1 MASSF
6 MGLYV
11 QRDGLNLAQKGLDI
25 TGNNLANV
33 KTEGYT
39 RQRLDLVSAKI
50 SSRTLGYDNS
60 IFLAGAGVEGQGV
73 TQTRDALL
81 DDKYRKY
88 STVLGDLNIKSNTLS
103 DVEDAIDDIEND
115 EAGFARALSE
125 FKASWQSFS
134 SSGTDQDDLANVAKN
149 AAQNAINVLKNFSTR
164 MDSISEDT
172 YSDIETTVTR
182 INTILETCAKLNEQI
197 KASYVQLND
206 VYDKGYGFEA
216 DINYGPLELKDTM
229 NYLLDELSEYTD
241 MSAEIEADGTFTIQI
256 CGIDAVKNDEYAKV
270 TISEDTTPTNLRLS
284 ITDIKTNSTWKN
296 IRCECEGGDADLVA
310 QINHAIDEGN
320 FTLAKN
326 LEDQLV
332 AGGVPADYQRL
343 FPSTDFTDMMTGGT
357 IKGGLDMYNGKGMYA
372 DPGKNAYNGIPFYK
386 ATMDALATAI
396 AEEFNAIYDGYD
408 FKMFDF
414 RPGLENTAEGLIISE
429 EWQNNPLQAVHP
441 AGTEEGDYNYDEI
454 TNLHINKILSVFEA
468 KHLIGK
474 EAVPYTF
481 EEFVSHYGNT
491 IGSQLEGVNKSAE
504 SSGIMFNS
512 VSDARDSVMG
522 VSTDEEGVNM
532 LTYQKWYNAMSR
544 MVNALDELL
553 DKLINNTG
561 RVGL

>member
-50 SSRTLGYDNS
+50 SSSTLGYDNS

-88 STVLGDLNIKSNTLS
+88 STVLGDLEVKSNVLS

-125 FKASWQSFS
+125 FKAAWQSFS

-149 AAQNAINVLKNFSTR
+149 AAQNAINVIKNFSSR
-164 MDSISEDT
+164 MDSISDDT
-172 YSDIETTVTR
+172 YSDVETTVTR

-229 NYLLDELSEYTD
+229 NYLIDELSTYTD
-241 MSAEIEADGTFTIQI
+241 ISAVTEADGTFTIQI
-256 CGIDAVKNDEYAKV
+256 CGVDAVKNDEYAKM
-270 TISEDTTPTNLRLS
+270 TISEDTTPTNLGLS
-284 ITDIKTNSTWKN
+284 ITDLKTNAAWRN
-296 IRCECEGGDADLVA
+296 IRCECDGADADLVA
-310 QINHAIDEGN
+310 EINHAIDEGN

-326 LEDQLV
+326 LEDKLV
-332 AGGVPADYQRL
+332 EGGVPADYQRL
-343 FPSTDFTDMMTGGT
+343 FPTTEITGMMTGGT
-357 IKGGLDMYNGKGMYA
+357 LKGGLDMYNGKGMYA
-372 DPGKNAYNGIPFYK
+372 DAGKNAYNGIQYYK
-386 ATMDALATAI
+386 ATMDALATSI

-414 RPGLENTAEGLIISE
+414 RPGYENTAAGLIIAD
-429 EWQNNPLQAVHP
+429 EWQENPLQAVHP
-441 AGTEEGDYNYDEI
+441 AGIDEEDYNYDEL
-454 TNLHINKILSVFEA
+454 TNVHINKILSVFEA
-468 KHLIGK
+468 THLVGK
-474 EAVPYTF
+474 ETVPYTF
-481 EEFVSHYGNT
+481 EDFVAHYGNT
-491 IGSQLEGVNKSAE
+491 IGSQLEGVNKSSE
-504 SSGIMFNS
+504 SSEIMFNS
-512 VSDARDSVMG
+512 VSDARDSIMG

-553 DKLINNTG
+553 DRLINSTG